1 MTEKLICVDCPIN
14 DECITYKIVE
24 NTLDS
29 SKAHFKIT
37 LSMSFIIT
45 AHNPD
50 EFKGTFD
57 EYIVDIAD
65 NTAALSEFISDNIKE
80 CECEVQQ
87 LGTNVSVSSIQN
99 KQAFEELSE
108 YIKVTHETSNEYASR
123 KNV

>member
-1 MTEKLICVDCPIN
+1 MTEKLFCVDCPVN
-14 DECITYKIVE
+14 DECPTYKIVE

-37 LSMSFIIT
+37 LSMSFILT

-50 EFKGTFD
+50 EFKGNFD
-57 EYIVDIAD
+57 EYVVDIAE
-65 NTAALSEFISDNIKE
+65 NAAALSEFISDNITE

-87 LGTNVSVSSIQN
+87 LGANMSINSIPN

-108 YIKVTHETSNEYASR
+108 YIKVTHETSNE
-123 KNV
+123 

>member
-1 MTEKLICVDCPIN
+1 MTEKLICVDCQAN
-14 DECITYKIVE
+14 NECSTYKIIE

-37 LSMSFIIT
+37 LNMSFILT

-50 EFKGTFD
+50 EFKGDFG
-57 EYIVDIAD
+57 EYAIDIAE
-65 NTAALSEFISDNIKE
+65 NTATLSEFISHNIKE

-87 LGTNVSVSSIQN
+87 LGANMSINSIPN

-108 YIKVTHETSNEYASR
+108 YIKVTHETSN
-123 KNV
+123 K